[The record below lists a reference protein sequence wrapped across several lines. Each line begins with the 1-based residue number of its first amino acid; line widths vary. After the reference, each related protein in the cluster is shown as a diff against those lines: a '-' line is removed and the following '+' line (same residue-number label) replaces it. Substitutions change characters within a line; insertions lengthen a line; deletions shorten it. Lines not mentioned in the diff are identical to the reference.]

1 LRRGYERLAHID
13 QALRGKGYPNS
24 VAPRNVEEEIQLMQK
39 MLDEHVEAAIRH
51 AALKRWGNVLL
62 EPEQKDLLI
71 TIAEAACNVPEGKRQ
86 EFFVGADLNL
96 GGSYLAHPGLMSK
109 RRVTLGDIDALRN
122 ERFINFSKSGHI
134 EQFDI
139 NPKGFAY
146 YRYLKQERGASTE
159 RVEAEIRHYIDSVHF
174 GASIQPDKTK
184 TVARVRMV
192 LTSIPGN

>member
-109 RRVTLGDIDALRN
+109 RRVSLGDIDALRN
-122 ERFINFSKSGHI
+122 ERFINVSKSGHI

-146 YRYLKQERGASTE
+146 
-159 RVEAEIRHYIDSVHF
+159 
-174 GASIQPDKTK
+174 
-184 TVARVRMV
+184 
-192 LTSIPGN
+192 